1 MIRQH
6 VSSLALLAVLCGISP
21 AFASPQKAP
30 KAQSSTRLAKN
41 SSQKAVAT
49 KMVVAQKAH
58 IDIVFAI
65 DCSGSMGPVIET
77 AKQKVWT
84 IVNQVAKAKPSPV
97 LRIGLIGYG
106 NADSSYR
113 KFDLSDD
120 LDEVYKNL
128 STFKDEGWSD
138 EYVGRIIQKSL
149 NEMGWSSGSSTRKS
163 LKIVYVVGNET
174 AQQGPI
180 DYRKTA
186 PLAFKK
192 HVVVNAIYCGNE
204 GGEETWQEFARLAK
218 GQYLRIAGDGGAINI
233 PTPYDG
239 ELEKLNAGINH
250 TYLAY
255 GARGSY
261 GAANQI
267 AQDSA
272 SYRVGGSANAAAR
285 AEAKSAAQYS
295 NSSWD
300 LVDASQAANFD
311 LSKIKKEDLPTDMRK
326 MNLAQRKTYL
336 TKKRAE
342 RTQVQTKIKTLA
354 AKRALF
360 IQKALKKSG
369 RNVDKSFDNAVRRSL
384 LSQGAQ
390 QGFTFGK

>member
-1 MIRQH
+1 MMSQRC
-6 VSSLALLAVLCGISP
+6 VSSFAVALSLAGLSSVFVL
-21 AFASPQKAP
+21 PQSAT
-30 KAQSSTRLAKN
+30 AQSSTRLVKT
-41 SSQKAVAT
+41 SCKTAVA
-49 KMVVAQKAH
+49 QRAH

-84 IVNQVAKAKPSPV
+84 IVNEVAKAKPSPV

-113 KFDLSDD
+113 KFNLSDD

-138 EYVGRIIQKSL
+138 EYVGRVIQKSL
-149 NEMGWSSGSSTRKS
+149 NEMSWSSARRN

-186 PLAFKK
+186 PLAFKN
-192 HVVVNAIYCGNE
+192 HVVVNAIYCGSS

-218 GQYLRIAGDGGAINI
+218 GQYLHIAGDGGAITI
-233 PTPYDG
+233 PTPYDD
-239 ELEKLNAGINH
+239 ELGKLNAGINR

-255 GARGSY
+255 GARGRY
-261 GAANQI
+261 GAANQA

-272 SYRVGGSANAAAR
+272 SSEVGGASNSAAR
-285 AEAKSAAQYS
+285 AEAKSAPQYN
-295 NSSWD
+295 NSTWD
-300 LVDASQAANFD
+300 LVDASREPNFD
-311 LSKIKKEDLPTDMRK
+311 LAKIKSNDLPTEMRT

-336 TKKRAE
+336 AKKRAE
-342 RTQVQTKIKTLA
+342 RTQVQQKIKNLA

-360 IQKALKKSG
+360 IENAMKKSG
-369 RNVDKSFDNAVRRSL
+369 RNPDKSFDDAVRRSL
-384 LSQGAQ
+384 KKQGAER
-390 QGFTFGK
+390 GFAFSQ